1 MVATSTYMLVFRIL
15 HIMAGAAWAGSVFL
29 FVVLIQPSAASVG
42 PAAGPFM
49 MELLGRRKMVAWLLS
64 LAGTTVVAG
73 LFLYWRVADGFAGYG
88 DFVTSRYGA
97 VLTLG
102 SLAAIGAFLIGM
114 FGTRPNVARLLELSG
129 RAAGSE
135 GGPPPELAQ
144 SIGRVQVRLRRL
156 ARTALG
162 LIAIAVF
169 AMATARYW

>member
-1 MVATSTYMLVFRIL
+1 MVAASTYMLVFRFL
-15 HIMAGAAWAGSVFL
+15 HIGAGVAWAGSVFL

-49 MELLGRRKMVAWLLS
+49 MELMGRRKIVSWLLS
-64 LAGTTVVAG
+64 LAGTTIVAG
-73 LFLYWRVADGFAGYG
+73 LFLYWRATDGFADYG

-102 SLAAIGAFLIGM
+102 AVAAIGAFLVGM
-114 FGTRPNVARLLELSG
+114 FGTRPNVALLLELSA
-129 RAAGSE
+129 RAAGSQ
-135 GGPPPELAQ
+135 GGPTPEVAQ